1 MNRVAIEEG
10 NVEVSEHAQSMGG
23 DDQQHLEFNV
33 KMGQSI
39 TNSVAGQSDSNN
51 ELLSPNNEEDILAIA
66 GQPDN
71 VATQARENNN
81 RSGMNQTQN
90 TFHPLNVQNPGV
102 ISSDG
107 LMNFSEVKPPKTA
120 DGQKRRKK
128 RTSPSENM
136 IGVDG
141 ENDGYNDGYNDGHNT
156 KLPNRGDSKLTK
168 NNFL

>member
-1 MNRVAIEEG
+1 
-10 NVEVSEHAQSMGG
+10 MGG

-39 TNSVAGQSDSNN
+39 TNSIAGQSDSNH
-51 ELLSPNNEEDILAIA
+51 ELLSPNNDEDICIISSSAA
-66 GQPDN
+66 AVNVPDN
-71 VATQARENNN
+71 ANATRENNN

-107 LMNFSEVKPPKTA
+107 LINISELKPPKTA

-136 IGVDG
+136 VFADG
-141 ENDGYNDGYNDGHNT
+141 ENDNHKVHD
-156 KLPNRGDSKLTK
+156 
-168 NNFL
+168 

>member
-10 NVEVSEHAQSMGG
+10 NLEVSEHAQSMGG

-39 TNSVAGQSDSNN
+39 TNSIAGQSDSNH
-51 ELLSPNNEEDILAIA
+51 ELLSPNNDEDICIISSSVAVNE
-66 GQPDN
+66 PDN
-71 VATQARENNN
+71 ANVIRENNN

-107 LMNFSEVKPPKTA
+107 LIN
-120 DGQKRRKK
+120 
-128 RTSPSENM
+128 
-136 IGVDG
+136 I
-141 ENDGYNDGYNDGHNT
+141 
-156 KLPNRGDSKLTK
+156 
-168 NNFL
+168 